1 MLADFQK
8 QVDTG
13 RSDSVVNAWDEPYFA
28 GLLKAKTHDLNAGVS
43 SFVPGGSYFPF
54 LVTMLELSEDNI
66 YHNVSCMDRW
76 MPKVILEV

>member
-13 RSDSVVNAWDEPYFA
+13 RSDGVVNAWDEPYFA

-54 LVTMLELSEDNI
+54 LVTILELSEDNI
-66 YHNVSCMDRW
+66 SSQCLLHGSLDA
-76 MPKVILEV
+76 